1 MKPAG
6 RLRQKRA
13 EGVRHS
19 MLLYVGA
26 DEKRAKKA
34 RRNGSWPGLA
44 SEAFKA
50 NAPSSEL
57 ISTLFN
63 RLIRGRVKTG

>member
-26 DEKRAKKA
+26 AEGDAIDA
-34 RRNGSWPGLA
+34 
-44 SEAFKA
+44 
-50 NAPSSEL
+50 
-57 ISTLFN
+57 
-63 RLIRGRVKTG
+63 